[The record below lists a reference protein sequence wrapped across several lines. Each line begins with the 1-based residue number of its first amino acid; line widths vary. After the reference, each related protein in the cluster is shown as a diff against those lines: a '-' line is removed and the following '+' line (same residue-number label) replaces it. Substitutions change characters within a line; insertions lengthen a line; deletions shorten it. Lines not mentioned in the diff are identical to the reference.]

1 MIDYNKYV
9 YTKKELV
16 QYGLCGGSA
25 GFVLLMLF
33 YDNVLLCGILSVP
46 AALIFLGYYRR
57 ILVERRR
64 WQLTIQFKDAME
76 SLVSALSAG
85 YSLENSV
92 REASGDLKLIYS
104 PEDIIRKEFDHMRRR
119 MELKASVETLMK
131 ELGERSGVED
141 IMMFSEILG
150 TARRTGG
157 NLVRIMR
164 QTSSNIAEKIEVRR
178 EIETLVAG
186 KKMEA
191 ACMTAVPLLMILYL
205 RIFSPGF
212 LDPLYNNFM
221 GGMVMTGAL
230 AVYGAAFL
238 WGQHIMKIEL

>member
-1 MIDYNKYV
+1 MINYNKYV
-9 YTKKELV
+9 YTKKELIR
-16 QYGLCGGSA
+16 YGLCGGSA

-33 YDNVLLCGILSVP
+33 YNNVVLCGVLSLP
-46 AALIFLGYYRR
+46 AALFFLGYYRK
-57 ILVERRR
+57 ILLERRR

-92 REASGDLKLIYS
+92 REAVGDLKLIYS

-119 MELKASVETLMK
+119 MEVKTSVETLMK

-212 LDPLYNNFM
+212 LDPLYNNLM
-221 GGMVMTGAL
+221 GGIVMTGAL
-230 AVYGAAFL
+230 AVYSASFL

>member
-1 MIDYNKYV
+1 MINYNKYV
-9 YTKKELV
+9 YTKKELIR
-16 QYGLCGGSA
+16 YGLCGGSA

-33 YDNVLLCGILSVP
+33 YNNVVLCGVLSLP
-46 AALIFLGYYRR
+46 AALFFLGYYRK
-57 ILVERRR
+57 ILLERRR

-92 REASGDLKLIYS
+92 REAVGDLKLIYS
-104 PEDIIRKEFDHMRRR
+104 PEDIIRKEFDHMRRQ
-119 MELKASVETLMK
+119 MEVKTSVETLMK

-212 LDPLYNNFM
+212 LDPLYNNLM
-221 GGMVMTGAL
+221 GGIVMTGAL
-230 AVYGAAFL
+230 AVYSASFL

>member
-1 MIDYNKYV
+1 
-9 YTKKELV
+9 
-16 QYGLCGGSA
+16 
-25 GFVLLMLF
+25 
-33 YDNVLLCGILSVP
+33 
-46 AALIFLGYYRR
+46 
-57 ILVERRR
+57 
-64 WQLTIQFKDAME
+64 
-76 SLVSALSAG
+76 
-85 YSLENSV
+85 
-92 REASGDLKLIYS
+92 
-104 PEDIIRKEFDHMRRR
+104 
-119 MELKASVETLMK
+119 MK
-131 ELGERSGVED
+131 ELGLRSGVED

-164 QTSSNIAEKIEVRR
+164 QTTSNIAEKIEMRR

-191 ACMTAVPLLMILYL
+191 VCMTAVPLLMILYL

-212 LDPLYNNFM
+212 LDPLYNNLM

-238 WGQHIMKIEL
+238 WGQKIMRIEV

>member
-1 MIDYNKYV
+1 MTDYNQYV
-9 YTKKELV
+9 YTKKELLR
-16 QYGLCGGSA
+16 YGLCSGGA
-25 GFVLLMLF
+25 GFILFMLF
-33 YDNVLLCGILSVP
+33 YNNILLCGIMSVP
-46 AALIFLGYYRR
+46 AAFLFLGYYRR
-57 ILVERRR
+57 ILLERRR

-92 REASGDLKLIYS
+92 REAAEDLKLLYS

-119 MELKASVETLMK
+119 MELKITVEALMK
-131 ELGERSGVED
+131 ELGARSGAED
-141 IMMFSEILG
+141 IMTFSEILG

-191 ACMTAVPLLMILYL
+191 ACMTSVPLFMILYL

-212 LDPLYNNFM
+212 LDPLYNNLM

-230 AVYGAAFL
+230 AVYGASFL
-238 WGQHIMKIEL
+238 WGQKIIRIKL

>member
-1 MIDYNKYV
+1 M
-9 YTKKELV
+9 
-16 QYGLCGGSA
+16 
-25 GFVLLMLF
+25 
-33 YDNVLLCGILSVP
+33 
-46 AALIFLGYYRR
+46 
-57 ILVERRR
+57 
-64 WQLTIQFKDAME
+64 
-76 SLVSALSAG
+76 SALSSG

-92 REASGDLKLIYS
+92 REAAEDLKLMYS

-119 MELKASVETLMK
+119 IELKITVEELMK
-131 ELGERSGVED
+131 ELGLRSGVED

-164 QTSSNIAEKIEVRR
+164 QTTSNIAEKIEMRR

-191 ACMTAVPLLMILYL
+191 VCMTAVPLLMILYL

-212 LDPLYNNFM
+212 LDPLYNNLM

-230 AVYGAAFL
+230 VVYGAAFL
-238 WGQHIMKIEL
+238 WGQKIMRIEV

>member
-1 MIDYNKYV
+1 MK
-9 YTKKELV
+9 
-16 QYGLCGGSA
+16 
-25 GFVLLMLF
+25 LM
-33 YDNVLLCGILSVP
+33 
-46 AALIFLGYYRR
+46 
-57 ILVERRR
+57 
-64 WQLTIQFKDAME
+64 
-76 SLVSALSAG
+76 
-85 YSLENSV
+85 
-92 REASGDLKLIYS
+92 YS

-119 MELKASVETLMK
+119 IELKITVEELMK
-131 ELGERSGVED
+131 ELGLRSGVED

-164 QTSSNIAEKIEVRR
+164 QTTSNIAEKIEMRR

-191 ACMTAVPLLMILYL
+191 VCMTAVPLLMILYL

-212 LDPLYNNFM
+212 LDPLYNNLM

-230 AVYGAAFL
+230 VVYGAAFL
-238 WGQHIMKIEL
+238 WGQKIMRIEV

>member
-1 MIDYNKYV
+1 MINYNKYV
-9 YTKKELV
+9 YTKKELIR
-16 QYGLCGGSA
+16 YGLCGGSA

-33 YDNVLLCGILSVP
+33 YNNVVLCGILSLP
-46 AALIFLGYYRR
+46 AALFFLGYYRK
-57 ILVERRR
+57 ILLERRR

-92 REASGDLKLIYS
+92 REAVGDLKLIYS

-119 MELKASVETLMK
+119 MEVKTSVETLMK

-212 LDPLYNNFM
+212 LDPLYNNLM
-221 GGMVMTGAL
+221 GGIVMTGAL
-230 AVYGAAFL
+230 AVYSASFL

>member
-1 MIDYNKYV
+1 MIDYNQYI
-9 YTKKELV
+9 YTKEELV
-16 QYGLCGGSA
+16 RYSLCGGGV
-25 GFVLLMLF
+25 GFALLMLF
-33 YDNVLLCGILSVP
+33 YNNVLLCGILSVP
-46 AALIFLGYYRR
+46 AALFFLGYYRR
-57 ILVERRR
+57 ILLERRR
-64 WQLTIQFKDAME
+64 WQLTVQFKDAME

-92 REASGDLKLIYS
+92 REAAEDLKLMYS

-119 MELKASVETLMK
+119 IELKITVEELMK
-131 ELGERSGVED
+131 ELGLRSGVED

-164 QTSSNIAEKIEVRR
+164 QTTSNIAEKIEMRR

-191 ACMTAVPLLMILYL
+191 VCMTAVPLLMILYL

-212 LDPLYNNFM
+212 LDPLYNNLM

-230 AVYGAAFL
+230 VVYGAAFH
-238 WGQHIMKIEL
+238 WGQKIMRIEV

>member
-1 MIDYNKYV
+1 MINYNKYV
-9 YTKKELV
+9 YTKKELIR
-16 QYGLCGGSA
+16 YGLCGGSA

-33 YDNVLLCGILSVP
+33 YNNVVLCGVLSLP
-46 AALIFLGYYRR
+46 AALFFLGYYRK
-57 ILVERRR
+57 ILLERRR

-92 REASGDLKLIYS
+92 REAVGDLKLIYS

-119 MELKASVETLMK
+119 MDVETLMK

-212 LDPLYNNFM
+212 LDPLYNNLM
-221 GGMVMTGAL
+221 GGIVMTGAL
-230 AVYGAAFL
+230 AVYSASFL

>member
-1 MIDYNKYV
+1 M
-9 YTKKELV
+9 
-16 QYGLCGGSA
+16 
-25 GFVLLMLF
+25 
-33 YDNVLLCGILSVP
+33 
-46 AALIFLGYYRR
+46 
-57 ILVERRR
+57 
-64 WQLTIQFKDAME
+64 
-76 SLVSALSAG
+76 
-85 YSLENSV
+85 
-92 REASGDLKLIYS
+92 REAAEDLKLMYS

-119 MELKASVETLMK
+119 IELKITVEELMK
-131 ELGERSGVED
+131 ELGLRSGVED

-164 QTSSNIAEKIEVRR
+164 QTTSNIAEKIEMRR

-191 ACMTAVPLLMILYL
+191 VCMTAVPLLMILYL

-212 LDPLYNNFM
+212 LDPLYNNLM

-230 AVYGAAFL
+230 VVYGAAFL
-238 WGQHIMKIEL
+238 WGQKIMRIEV

>member
-16 QYGLCGGSA
+16 RYVLCGGSA

-33 YDNVLLCGILSVP
+33 YNNVLLCGILSVP
-46 AALIFLGYYRR
+46 SVLLFLSYYRR
-57 ILVERRR
+57 ILLERRR
-64 WQLTIQFKDAME
+64 WELTIQFKDAME

-92 REASGDLKLIYS
+92 REAEGDLKLMYS
-104 PEDIIRKEFDHMRRR
+104 PEDIIRKEFDHMKRR
-119 MELKASVETLMK
+119 MDLNISVEKLMK
-131 ELGERSGVED
+131 ELGQRSGAED
-141 IMMFSEILG
+141 IIMFSEILG
-150 TARRTGG
+150 TARHTGG

-164 QTSSNIAEKIEVRR
+164 QTSSNIAEKIELRR

-186 KKMEA
+186 KKMET

-212 LDPLYNNFM
+212 LDPLYNNLM
-221 GGMVMTGAL
+221 GGIVMTGAL
-230 AVYGAAFL
+230 AVYGGAFL
-238 WGQHIMKIEL
+238 WGQSIMKIEL

>member
-1 MIDYNKYV
+1 MINYNKYV
-9 YTKKELV
+9 YTKKELIR
-16 QYGLCGGSA
+16 YGLCGGSA

-33 YDNVLLCGILSVP
+33 YNNVVLCGVLSLP
-46 AALIFLGYYRR
+46 AALFFLGYYRK
-57 ILVERRR
+57 ILLERRR

-92 REASGDLKLIYS
+92 REAVGDLKLIYS

-119 MELKASVETLMK
+119 MEVKTSVETLMK
-131 ELGERSGVED
+131 ELGERSSVED

-212 LDPLYNNFM
+212 LDPLYNNLM
-221 GGMVMTGAL
+221 GGIVMTGAL
-230 AVYGAAFL
+230 AVYSASFL

>member
-1 MIDYNKYV
+1 MIDYNQYV
-9 YTKKELV
+9 YTKKEV
-16 QYGLCGGSA
+16 VRYGLCGVSVA
-25 GFVLLMLF
+25 FVLLMLF
-33 YDNVLLCGILSVP
+33 YNNILLCGIISVP
-46 AALIFLGYYRR
+46 VALLFLGYYRR
-57 ILVERRR
+57 ILLERRR

-76 SLVSALSAG
+76 SLVSGLSAG

-92 REASGDLKLIYS
+92 REAAEDLKLIYS
-104 PEDIIRKEFDHMRRR
+104 SDDIIRKEFDHMRRR
-119 MELKASVETLMK
+119 LELKITVEALMK
-131 ELGERSGVED
+131 ELAVRSGAED

-150 TARRTGG
+150 TARQTGG
-157 NLVRIMR
+157 NLVCIMR
-164 QTSSNIAEKIEVRR
+164 QTSSNIAAKIEVRR

-212 LDPLYNNFM
+212 LDPLYNNLM